1 MQREPISIQDFT
13 CSPLDIWDR
22 GWFLL
27 SSGDFA
33 AGDYNSMTVSYG
45 SFGTMWNKPF
55 AMVVVRPQRY
65 TWQFLEK
72 FDSFT
77 LCAFPSECRK
87 ALEVLGAKSGRQ
99 IDKIHPA
106 GLTPIAASMVASPA
120 YDQAH
125 LIVECRK
132 IYFNDFDPR
141 HFLADYIAPGYNND
155 YHRMYFGEILAVS
168 GTERYTGRKS

>member
-1 MQREPISIQDFT
+1 MQRKNIPIQDFT

-55 AMVVVRPQRY
+55 VMVVVRPQRY

-87 ALEVLGAKSGRQ
+87 SLEVLGTKSGRQ

-106 GLTPIAASMVASPA
+106 GLTPIASGIVASPA
-120 YDQAH
+120 YEEAH

-168 GTERYTGRKS
+168 GTEQFAGRKS

>member
-1 MQREPISIQDFT
+1 MQRQTISAEAFS
-13 CSPLDIWDR
+13 CCPLDIWNR

-33 AGDYNSMTVSYG
+33 AGEYNSMTVSYG

-55 AMVVVRPQRY
+55 AMVVVRPQRH

-77 LCAFPSECRK
+77 LCAFPGEYRD
-87 ALEVLGAKSGRQ
+87 ALNLLGTKSGRQ

-106 GLTPIAASMVASPA
+106 GLTPIASTLIASPS
-120 YDQAH
+120 YEEAH

-132 IYFNDFDPR
+132 VYFNDFDPKN
-141 HFLADYIAPGYNND
+141 FLADYIAPSYNND

-168 GTERYTGRKS
+168 GVERFIRPRA